1 MHNDF
6 YNRLRLLLRKL
17 FDDFQDQRDFQASIK
32 DDKNKTFQEENEG
45 FLIKKIYFKLIQLI
59 NFILT
64 FVFEISITLTLSE
77 NFGSIQ
83 NTSMLS

>member
-1 MHNDF
+1 M
-6 YNRLRLLLRKL
+6 LRKL